1 MPKPDEMTN
10 EQIGNAIRYVLD
22 EDDMQQH
29 LKNWKRDGLTAPIKG
44 GQGHTAREVSDL
56 GDFLWIL
63 VYVGLTAL
71 VAVLL
76 S

>member
-1 MPKPDEMTN
+1 MQKPDEITD
-10 EQIGNAIRYVLD
+10 EQIGDAIRYVLD
-22 EDDMQQH
+22 DDDMQQH
-29 LKNWKRDGLTAPIKG
+29 LKKWNRDGLAAPIKG
-44 GQGHTAREVSDL
+44 GQGRSVREVSDL